1 MRNPPSFLLTFRGS
15 SCPMNDERE
24 PQHERL
30 ENLKIWKICHNF
42 HASDKKEKSQR
53 EFCGKRQKTD
63 NLVVYEELEHGNKIP
78 DGYKMCLNNSH

>member
-1 MRNPPSFLLTFRGS
+1 MIESLIDIMQT
-15 SCPMNDERE
+15 
-24 PQHERL
+24 QHAPL
-30 ENLKIWKICHNF
+30 
-42 HASDKKEKSQR
+42 DKKEKSQR